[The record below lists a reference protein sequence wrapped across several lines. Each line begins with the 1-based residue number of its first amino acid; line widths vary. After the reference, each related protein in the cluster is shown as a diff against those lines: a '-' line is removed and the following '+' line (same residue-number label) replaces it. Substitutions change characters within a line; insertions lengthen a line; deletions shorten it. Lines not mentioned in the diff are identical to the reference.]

1 MTMDPSNTER
11 PLVTLP
17 PIANLTAAADLK
29 QSLVDALDSG
39 KGVEIDASAVQNIT
53 SPCWQVLVAAAKS
66 FGEAATATPFNV
78 TKASP
83 AFIEAAGTLGIAQV
97 LGLKE
102 EVA

>member
-1 MTMDPSNTER
+1 MDPSSAAR

-17 PIANLTAAADLK
+17 PIANLTTAADLK

-39 KGVEIDASAVQNIT
+39 KGVEIDASEVQNIT

-66 FGEAATATPFNV
+66 FGEAATVMPFVV
-78 TKASP
+78 TKTSP
-83 AFIEAAGTLGIAQV
+83 AFLEAADTLGIRTA

-102 EVA
+102 EL